1 MRNCF
6 VPGCDSYCKKNNCV
20 QRKMFLPPAAR
31 INDWKEVLHNKR
43 VLKTHDRVCERHF
56 DEKDIIQYWQA
67 NINGQI
73 HLTPRDKPK
82 LRENAIPTL
91 NLPSKEQFESK
102 DGLKRRS
109 MTAKDLSNR
118 LIAPLK
124 RKIKEES
131 EDDTKKAKIL
141 EPGEELDVAIT
152 RPTISETDQKIKV
165 STLIKIKTETE
176 NKFHKAKLA
185 MFENLY
191 DEAFDVTLPSLLWGI
206 HRDPERKFLAF
217 SEFSHL
223 TRSISKLIQISDNF
237 NCETFV
243 KGKLKS
249 SRTLKV
255 EQLTADHISEILD
268 ELDKT
273 SS

>member
-1 MRNCF
+1 
-6 VPGCDSYCKKNNCV
+6 
-20 QRKMFLPPAAR
+20 MFLPPAAR

-56 DEKDIIQYWQA
+56 EEKDIIQYWQA

-91 NLPSKEQFESK
+91 NLPSREQFEPK
-102 DGLKRRS
+102 NELKRRNARVEVL
-109 MTAKDLSNR
+109 TNR

-124 RKIKEES
+124 SQIEVECEDKTSGTKRQKLREEQPIVIAAQTDLMLQAAIADPKPAV
-131 EDDTKKAKIL
+131 EDK
-141 EPGEELDVAIT
+141 
-152 RPTISETDQKIKV
+152 
-165 STLIKIKTETE
+165 
-176 NKFHKAKLA
+176 NHKAKLA
-185 MFENLY
+185 LFQNLY

-206 HRDPERKFLAF
+206 HRCPERKFLAF
-217 SEFSHL
+217 SEFSQL
-223 TRSISKLIQISDNF
+223 TKSISKLIQISDDF
-237 NCETFV
+237 ICETFV

-249 SRTLKV
+249 SLTLQV
-255 EQLTADHISEILD
+255 EQLTADHISVILD
-268 ELDKT
+268 ELDKM